1 MRLQRLLGSLTL
13 AVVSAV
19 YPFVLSAQSNVVTP
33 LKTISASALS
43 QPLDSSATNI
53 PLADTTPF
61 KVNNALRIAGNVNG
75 DDEYVIVTGVTQSTS
90 IDVARGRLGTSAKA
104 HDAQKPIDLLY
115 QLDVLITSPNPIG
128 AYQLNVTYDPA
139 TLSLDSVNVFKGTGA
154 LGTPI
159 AVNAT
164 TAGSLI
170 LNSFNASAFFQGAA
184 TPVAR
189 VYFSGKI
196 PTVAGSTNIS
206 VSLTNLS
213 DTAGNDLDTS
223 QSGVVATPSANNP
236 LVVTVFD
243 VLGKKVR
250 GQITSQ

>member
-1 MRLQRLLGSLTL
+1 MRLQRLVGSLTL
-13 AVVSAV
+13 AIVTAA
-19 YPFVLSAQSNVVTP
+19 YPAGLSAQANVVTP
-33 LKTISASALS
+33 LKTISASSLS
-43 QPLDSSATNI
+43 QPLTSFATNI

-61 KVNNALRIAGNVNG
+61 KVNNALRIAGNIDG

-90 IDVARGRLGTSAKA
+90 IDVARGKLGTSAKA
-104 HDAQKPIDLLY
+104 HDAQKSIDLLY
-115 QLDVLITSPNPIG
+115 QLDVLISSPNPIG

-154 LGTPI
+154 LGTPL
-159 AVNAT
+159 AVNAS

-170 LNSFNASAFFQGAA
+170 LNSFNATAFFQGAA

-189 VYFSGKI
+189 VYFSGKL

-206 VSLTNLS
+206 VNLTNLS
-213 DTAGNDLDTS
+213 DTTGNDLDTS
-223 QSGVVATPSANNP
+223 LSGVVATPSANNP

-243 VLGKKVR
+243 VIGKRVR